1 MACFGHP
8 GAKITGTYVSLESFG
23 RLLERPNR
31 EGISAFA
38 AGSPVRECRILGRGH
53 RCKGAQFTKK
63 KKSRWPTSQL
73 ASERLAIGENG
84 SKWLIATF
92 VEIAKRRRKASL
104 KAQ

>member
-1 MACFGHP
+1 MSSVTIVCVAELSLSAEQTLSGLSS
-8 GAKITGTYVSLESFG
+8 TYELTSDIPKNSLEQRS
-23 RLLERPNR
+23 
-31 EGISAFA
+31 GILM
-38 AGSPVRECRILGRGH
+38 GSNE
-53 RCKGAQFTKK
+53 
-63 KKSRWPTSQL
+63 SRWPTSQL